1 MESSSALPVPIEQIG
16 TLKVPARH
24 LRQLYGEGRYEEI
37 LELADSYLWIAELFG
52 DWESARAIVQSHSY
66 ALTELGRYTEAEFM
80 SRDLLRRSVSRTAR
94 AKANADMADVMSRM
108 GRLEEGLH
116 QLAAAMT
123 ILESC
128 PRNTWYYAAMSSVAE
143 AARWAE
149 LYELADKAT
158 DGEPNLDRIDP
169 MRRIIR
175 DLQRA
180 EALLE
185 WGLRLDHVGR
195 LEEAGVRFR
204 DVISLTRRWLDPDAG
219 PDSQLGSDQAML
231 GALLACGLAKTG
243 QVEEARAL
251 ATAVIPDLH
260 ADGRHFDAR
269 LAHLAY
275 GVALRSLGKYEKA
288 ARELIAA
295 EQLCALAGA
304 ARHRLMFQFELA
316 LVAAEATP
324 SEATRHL
331 LAAVRAHAQQLW
343 RLRLDRVAM
352 LRQARRRV
360 QLEADHATADTA
372 AQTDP
377 LTRLANRRGF
387 DRQMAAVAADTRA
400 VTDQMCLLLVD
411 VDNFKQINDG
421 FSHGVGDDVLREIGH
436 LLRTE
441 CRASDLPARF
451 GGDEFGVFLATDL
464 ATATRIAARMRTVI
478 RDHDWHKT
486 ALGLR
491 VTVSMGLAPLLP
503 GMTGED
509 LFTTADKHLYTAKRT
524 GRDRLAA

>member
-1 MESSSALPVPIEQIG
+1 MESSSALPVPIEQFG
-16 TLKVPARH
+16 ALKSLPLH
-24 LRQLYGEGRYEEI
+24 LRQLYSEGHYEEV
-37 LELADSYLWIAELFG
+37 LELADAYLWISDAFS
-52 DWESARAIVQSHSY
+52 DSESAHAIVQYHSY
-66 ALTELGRYTEAEFM
+66 ALTELARFTEAEFM
-80 SRDLLRRSVSRTAR
+80 SRELLRRAVSRVGK

-128 PRNTWYYAAMSSVAE
+128 PRDPWYHAAMSSVAE

-158 DGEPNLDRIDP
+158 TMPQLNAVDP
-169 MRRIIR
+169 MRLVIR

-195 LEEAGVRFR
+195 VEEAGVRFR
-204 DVISLTRRWLDPDAG
+204 DVIALTRPWLDPDAD
-219 PDSQLGSDQAML
+219 PESLLGSDQAML

-243 QVEEARAL
+243 QAEEARRL
-251 ATAVIPDLH
+251 AASVIPDLH
-260 ADGRHFDAR
+260 ADSRHFDAR

-304 ARHRLMFQFELA
+304 ARHRLIFQFELA
-316 LVAAEATP
+316 MVAADATP
-324 SEATRHL
+324 CEATRHL
-331 LAAVRAHAQQLW
+331 LAAVRAHAEQLW

-387 DRQMAAVAADTRA
+387 DRRMAAVAADARA
-400 VTDQMCLLLVD
+400 VTEQMCLLLVD

-421 FSHGVGDDVLREIGH
+421 FSHAVGDDVLREIGH
-436 LLRTE
+436 ILRTE

-464 ATATRIAARMRTVI
+464 TTATRIAARMRTVI

-503 GMTGED
+503 GMTGEN
-509 LFTTADKHLYTAKRT
+509 LFATADKHLYTAKRA

>member
-1 MESSSALPVPIEQIG
+1 MGSSSGLPVPIDQFG
-16 TLKVPARH
+16 TLKH
-24 LRQLYGEGRYEEI
+24 LGLRLRRLYGEGRYEEV
-37 LELADSYLWIAELFG
+37 LELADEYLWIAEAFG
-52 DWESARAIVQSHSY
+52 DRESARSVVQSYSY
-66 ALTELGRYTEAEFM
+66 ALTELGRYAEAEAM
-80 SRDLLRRSVSRTAR
+80 SWDLLRRAVSRVGQ

-116 QLAAAMT
+116 KLAAAMT
-123 ILESC
+123 VLESC
-128 PRNTWYYAAMSSVAE
+128 PRDSWYYAAMSSVAE

-149 LYELADKAT
+149 LYELADHAT
-158 DGEPNLDRIDP
+158 TAEPRPDTIEHS
-169 MRRIIR
+169 RRVIR

-204 DVISLTRRWLDPDAG
+204 DVIALTRPWLDADAD
-219 PDSQLGSDQAML
+219 PDSLLGSDQAML

-243 QVEEARAL
+243 AAEEARAL
-251 ATAVIPDLH
+251 AVAVIPDLH
-260 ADGRHFDAR
+260 ADGRLFDAR

-275 GVALRSLGKYEKA
+275 GVALRSIGEYDAA

-304 ARHRLMFQFELA
+304 VRHRLIFQFELA
-316 LVAAEATP
+316 LVAAQSEP
-324 SEATRHL
+324 SQATRHL
-331 LAAVRAHAQQLW
+331 MAGLRAHAEQLW
-343 RLRLDRVAM
+343 QLRLDRVAM
-352 LRQARRRV
+352 LRQASRRV
-360 QLEADHATADTA
+360 QLEADHASADTA

-387 DRQMAAVAADTRA
+387 DRRMANLTGDARTVNEQ
-400 VTDQMCLLLVD
+400 VCLLLVD
-411 VDNFKQINDG
+411 LDNFKQINDG
-421 FSHGVGDDVLREIGH
+421 FSHGVGDAVLREIGH
-436 LLRTE
+436 ILRTE

-451 GGDEFGVFLATDL
+451 GGDEFGVFLAADP
-464 ATATRIAARMRTVI
+464 ATAARIAARMRTVI
-478 RDHDWHKT
+478 RGHDWHRI

-491 VTVSMGLAPLLP
+491 VTVSMGLAQLQPA
-503 GMTGED
+503 MTSED
-509 LFTTADKHLYTAKRT
+509 WFDAADKHLYLAKRA

>member
-1 MESSSALPVPIEQIG
+1 MESNSALPVRIEQVG
-16 TLKVPARH
+16 TLRDLGSI
-24 LRQLYGEGRYEEI
+24 LRRLYGEGHYEEV
-37 LELADSYLWIAELFG
+37 LERAGAYLWIAELFG
-52 DWESARAIVQSHSY
+52 DWETARAVVQSHSY
-66 ALTELGRYTEAEFM
+66 ALTELGRYAEAEAM
-80 SRDLLRRSVSRTAR
+80 SWDLLRRAVSRVGR
-94 AKANADMADVMSRM
+94 AKASADMADVLSRM

-123 ILESC
+123 TLESC
-128 PRNTWYYAAMSSVAE
+128 PRDAWYFAAMSSVAE
-143 AARWAE
+143 ASRWAE
-149 LYELADKAT
+149 LYELADQAT
-158 DGEPNLDRIDP
+158 TAEPRSEITDH
-169 MRRIIR
+169 MRRVIR

-195 LEEAGVRFR
+195 REEAEVRFR
-204 DVISLTRRWLDPDAG
+204 DVIALTRPWLDPDAD

-243 QVEEARAL
+243 AAAEAREL
-251 ATAVIPDLH
+251 AVSVIPDLH

-275 GVALRSLGKYEKA
+275 GLALSSMGKYDKA

-304 ARHRLMFQFELA
+304 ARHRLIFQFELA
-316 LVAAEATP
+316 LVAAESEP
-324 SEATRHL
+324 SMATRHL
-331 LAAVRAHAQQLW
+331 LAAVRAHAEQLW

-360 QLEADHATADTA
+360 QLEADHKTADTA

-387 DRQMAAVAADTRA
+387 DRRMATLTADART
-400 VTDQMCLLLVD
+400 VNDPLCLLLVD
-411 VDNFKQINDG
+411 VDNFKQINDT
-421 FSHGVGDDVLREIGH
+421 FSHAIGDAVLREIGH
-436 LLRTE
+436 TLRSE

-451 GGDEFGVFLATDL
+451 GGDEFGVFLATDM
-464 ATATRIAARMRTVI
+464 ATATRIAARMRTGI
-478 RDHDWHKT
+478 RDHDWHKI

-503 GMTGED
+503 GMTSDE
-509 LFTTADKHLYTAKRT
+509 LFAAADSQLYAAKRA